1 MRLSTQ
7 RLRNIRFT
15 FGVAAALTLL
25 LVGMGGFVRGTGAGL
40 SCPDWPLCFGRA
52 VPEQLLHPGVVQEVL
67 HRYLASI
74 IGLVVVWLSFR
85 AYRLRHAHPAL
96 WRVAK
101 FLLIILFCQII
112 LGGLTVLM
120 LLNPFIVTS
129 HLAFGTIFFQ
139 TLALVAM
146 ERFRPRGQAPIV
158 ATPSR
163 TLRTLAV
170 SLPYVVFAQMLLGG
184 FVGASGAA
192 FACPDIPLCHGKA
205 LPDFHSG
212 QEIIHMTHRYIA
224 VALLLIVSALC
235 YLGRREQ
242 RAAGHLFGLVVM
254 VALQITLGLSSVYF
268 GVPVS
273 LAVAHLLLGQLIL
286 LAALTYKRALV
297 ADSYFFSPV
306 VVATGVAK
314 GAERPKIKE
323 LAPA

>member
-1 MRLSTQ
+1 
-7 RLRNIRFT
+7 
-15 FGVAAALTLL
+15 
-25 LVGMGGFVRGTGAGL
+25 
-40 SCPDWPLCFGRA
+40 
-52 VPEQLLHPGVVQEVL
+52 
-67 HRYLASI
+67 
-74 IGLVVVWLSFR
+74 
-85 AYRLRHAHPAL
+85 
-96 WRVAK
+96 
-101 FLLIILFCQII
+101 
-112 LGGLTVLM
+112 
-120 LLNPFIVTS
+120 
-129 HLAFGTIFFQ
+129 
-139 TLALVAM
+139 
-146 ERFRPRGQAPIV
+146 
-158 ATPSR
+158 
-163 TLRTLAV
+163 
-170 SLPYVVFAQMLLGG
+170 
-184 FVGASGAA
+184 
-192 FACPDIPLCHGKA
+192 
-205 LPDFHSG
+205 
-212 QEIIHMTHRYIA
+212 MTHRYIA

>member
-7 RLRNIRFT
+7 RLRNIRLT
-15 FGVAAALTLL
+15 FGIAAALSLL

-74 IGLVVVWLSFR
+74 IGLLVVWLSIR
-85 AYRLRHAHPAL
+85 AFRLRGAQPGL

-101 FLLIILFCQII
+101 FLLVILGCQIV

-139 TLALVAM
+139 TLALVAI
-146 ERFRPRGQAPIV
+146 EKFRIRGQAPEPV
-158 ATPSR
+158 ASEPL
-163 TLRTLAV
+163 LRKLSTFVPVLI
-170 SLPYVVFAQMLLGG
+170 FGQMLLGG
-184 FVGASGAA
+184 FVGSSGAS
-192 FACPDIPLCHGKA
+192 FACPDIPLCNGRA
-205 LPDFHSG
+205 LPDFESG
-212 QEIIHMTHRYIA
+212 PQVIHMLHRFTAI
-224 VALLLIVSALC
+224 VVLLAVSALF
-235 YLGRREQ
+235 YFAK
-242 RAAGHLFGLVVM
+242 RAKQPTGHLFGLFFM
-254 VALQITLGLSSVYF
+254 VALQIALGLSSVYF
-268 GVPVS
+268 GVPVA

-286 LAALTYKRALV
+286 LAALAFRKTVV
-297 ADSYFFSPV
+297 ADSRFFSPV
-306 VVATGVAK
+306 AGATGMAK
-314 GAERPKIKE
+314 GAQSSRIKE